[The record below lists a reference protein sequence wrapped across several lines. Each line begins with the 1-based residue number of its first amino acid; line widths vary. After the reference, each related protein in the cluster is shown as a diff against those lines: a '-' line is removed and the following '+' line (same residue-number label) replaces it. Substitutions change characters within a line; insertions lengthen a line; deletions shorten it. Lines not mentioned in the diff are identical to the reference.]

1 MSIRL
6 FLFNM
11 VSGVL
16 FLVGAVFAEGG
27 PRAFFSDPAL
37 AAFFVVTVAL
47 YFAASFTKGN
57 LSSGVREDRGNRRV
71 LMAFFALGIGLIVVT
86 LGFDRHNVLTLD
98 GEAVRWL
105 GLALYTVGGV
115 SRLAP
120 VFVLGR
126 RFSGLVAIQQGH
138 ELVTDGLYARI
149 RNPSYLGL
157 IVSSVGLALVFRS
170 IPGVVISLLFLWP
183 LHARMKAEEQLLE
196 QTFGDKYR
204 AYRSRTSRLVPG
216 VY

>member
-1 MSIRL
+1 MSVRL
-6 FLFNM
+6 FLFNL

-16 FLVGAVFAEGG
+16 FLAAAVFAEGG
-27 PRAFFSDPAL
+27 ARAFFADPAL
-37 AAFFVVTVAL
+37 AGFFFVTIAL
-47 YFAASFTKGN
+47 YVAASFTKGN
-57 LSSGVREDRGNRRV
+57 LSSGVREDRGNRWV
-71 LMAFFALGIGLIVVT
+71 LAAFFALGAGLIVVP
-86 LGFDRHNVLTLD
+86 LGLDRRDVMTVD

-105 GLALYTVGGV
+105 GLALYPLGGALRIV
-115 SRLAP
+115 P

-138 ELVTDGLYARI
+138 ELVTDGLYAKI

-170 IPGVVISLLFLWP
+170 LPGVVISLLFLWP
-183 LHARMKAEEQLLE
+183 LHARMKAEERLLE

-204 AYRSRTSRLVPG
+204 AYRSRTSRLIPG

>member
-6 FLFNM
+6 FLFNI

-16 FLVGAVFAEGG
+16 FLAAAVFAEGG
-27 PRAFFSDPAL
+27 PRAFFADPAL
-37 AAFFVVTVAL
+37 AGFFVVTVAL
-47 YFAASFTKGN
+47 FVAASFTKGN
-57 LSSGVREDRGNRRV
+57 LSAGVREDRDNRWV
-71 LMAFFALGIGLIVVT
+71 LAAFFGLGIGLIVVT
-86 LGFDRHNVLTLD
+86 LGLDRRNILTID
-98 GEAVRWL
+98 GEGVRWL
-105 GLALYTVGGV
+105 GLALYTLGGAL
-115 SRLAP
+115 RLAP

-126 RFSGLVAIQQGH
+126 RFSGLVAIQQHH
-138 ELVTDGLYARI
+138 ELVTNGLYAHI

-170 IPGVVISLLFLWP
+170 LPGVVLSLLLMWP
-183 LHARMKAEEQLLE
+183 LHARMKAEEGLLE

-204 AYRSRTSRLVPG
+204 AYRSRTSRLIPG